1 MYHLP
6 VSGFSVIEP
15 EEADPELS
23 ALYTRMQQDAG
34 LPYVPNSAKGLSAS
48 PAVLRIYI
56 SMRQA
61 FEENITLPQS
71 LIPIILYTVATARNC
86 TYCATTN
93 AMFCRTLGVDNET
106 LEKLANDIDSVS
118 PERLQV
124 IIQFAVKC
132 AFNPQELVESDYD
145 SVREQG
151 ISDDE
156 MAQIIFLTALAN
168 FNDTLADSFRIDLEP
183 GAVNVLNE

>member
-6 VSGFSVIEP
+6 VSGFPVIEP
-15 EEADPELS
+15 EEADPELT
-23 ALYTRMQQDAG
+23 ALYARLQQHAG
-34 LPYVPNSAKGLSAS
+34 LTYVPNSAKGLSAS
-48 PAVLRIYI
+48 PASMRIYI
-56 SMRQA
+56 GMQQA

-71 LIPIILYTVATARNC
+71 LIPIILYTVAAARNC

-93 AMFCRTLGVDNET
+93 AMYCRTLGVDNDT
-106 LEKLANDIDSVS
+106 LVKLANDIESVS

-132 AFNPQELVESDYD
+132 AFNPQDLVETDYD
-145 SVREQG
+145 KVREQG
-151 ISDDE
+151 INDDE
-156 MAQIIFLTALAN
+156 LAQIIFLAALAN

-183 GAVNVLNE
+183 GVMDDLNK